1 MNILAVDDEELALE
15 GLLDAIRQAA
25 PEAEVHGFAYPEDA
39 LAFADSHPC
48 AVAFLDVEMAE
59 LDGVELAGQL
69 KTRNPNVN
77 IIFATGFGQ
86 YRGAAFDL
94 HASGYLTKPITV
106 EKVRRELAELRR
118 PLPEGKRIRVQ
129 TFGNFEVYL
138 DGKPIVFKYSKTKEL
153 FAYLVDRRGAL
164 CTNGEII
171 AALFPDNEN
180 HDAYLRS
187 LRKDLTDTLDASGCG
202 AVLERQRGSLGV
214 VPKQIDCDYYD
225 WCAGRRGESLYR
237 GEYMAQYSWGEFT
250 NAMLAQA
257 SHHKN

>member
-187 LRKDLTDTLDASGCG
+187 LRKDLTDTLGASGCG

-214 VPKQIDCDYYD
+214 VPEQIDCDYYD

>member
-1 MNILAVDDEELALE
+1 MNIIAVDDEELALE
-15 GLLDAIRQAA
+15 SLLDAIRQAA
-25 PEAEVHGFAYPEDA
+25 PEAEVRGFAYPEDA

-48 AVAFLDVEMAE
+48 AVAFLDIEMAE
-59 LDGVELAGQL
+59 LNGVALAEQL
-69 KTRNPNVN
+69 KARNPDVN
-77 IIFATGFGQ
+77 IIFATGFTQ
-86 YRGAAFDL
+86 YRGVAFDL
-94 HASGYLTKPITV
+94 HASGYLTKPITA

-138 DGKPIVFKYSKTKEL
+138 DGEPMSFKYSKTKEL
-153 FAYLVDRRGAL
+153 FAYLVDRKGAL
-164 CTNGEII
+164 CANGEII
-171 AALFPDNEN
+171 AALFPDDEN

-187 LRKDLTDTLDASGCG
+187 LRKDLMDTLDGVGCG
-202 AVLERQRGSLGV
+202 AVLARQRGRLGIF
-214 VPKQIDCDYYD
+214 PEQIDCDFYD
-225 WCAGRRGESLYR
+225 WCSGQRKGTLYR